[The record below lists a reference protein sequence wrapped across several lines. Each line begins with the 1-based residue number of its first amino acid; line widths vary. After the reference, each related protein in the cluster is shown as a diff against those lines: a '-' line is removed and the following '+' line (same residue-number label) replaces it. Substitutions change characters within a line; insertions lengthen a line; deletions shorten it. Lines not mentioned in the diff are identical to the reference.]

1 MSCGPAGS
9 RGVCDDGRMRS
20 LLVALLAVAALAAGT
35 GAAMGGVAA
44 KKPPAAGRTHTAAG
58 TAAATRMLLTKR
70 DLGTGW
76 TATPAGKTPPALTCA
91 GFAPSTDRV
100 VETGVAASP
109 AFRGGDA
116 GPFVGESVYV
126 YATPAQARR
135 FWLRVVGAGV
145 RSCLTQSVVQ
155 GSTTDVKFAVKRIH
169 DLALPALGA
178 RRAGYRLTATATAP
192 GQTVD
197 AYVDLLLIGD
207 GEAIAAISLSSFSQP
222 VSERVELALARAAA
236 RRLAA
241 G

>member
-1 MSCGPAGS
+1 
-9 RGVCDDGRMRS
+9 MRS
-20 LLVALLAVAALAAGT
+20 LLVVLLAVGALSAGA
-35 GAAMGGVAA
+35 GAATAGDAA
-44 KKPPAAGRTHTAAG
+44 KQPPAAGKTTHTRAG
-58 TAAATRMLLTKR
+58 TAAAKRMLLTKR
-70 DLGTGW
+70 DLGAGW
-76 TATPAGKTPPALTCA
+76 TAAPAGKTPPALTCA
-91 GFAPSTDRV
+91 GFAPSTDGV

-116 GPFVGESVYV
+116 GPFVAQSVYV

-155 GSTTDVKFAVKRIH
+155 GSTTDVKFAVKKIQ

-207 GEAIAAISLSSFSQP
+207 GKAIAAISLSSFSQP
-222 VSERVELALARAAA
+222 LSERVELALARAAA